1 MAYTNSDIEN
11 KALSLMGSELPAES
25 AGILKAVCASAAA
38 ELESRLRKGVSSGE
52 IQELFVTAAGM
63 LALSM
68 YLELAAVPGDRVGSF
83 SAGNL
88 SVRLDGGTV
97 SASAAK
103 LRKYAENMLAAYL
116 DGGGFEFVG
125 VRG

>member
-38 ELESRLRKGVSSGE
+38 ELESRLRKGVSSEE

-68 YLELAAVPGDRVGSF
+68 YIELSGLPGARVGSF
-83 SAGNL
+83 SAGNV
-88 SVRLDGGTV
+88 SVRLDGGAV

-116 DGGGFEFVG
+116 DGGFEFMG

>member
-52 IQELFVTAAGM
+52 IQEMFVTAAGM

-88 SVRLDGGTV
+88 SVRLDGGAV

-103 LRKYAENMLAAYL
+103 LRTYAEHMLAAYL

>member
-11 KALSLMGSELPAES
+11 KALSLMSSELPAES

-38 ELESRLRKGVSSGE
+38 ELESRLRKGVSSEE

-68 YLELAAVPGDRVGSF
+68 YIELSGLPGDRVGSF
-83 SAGNL
+83 SAGNV
-88 SVRLDGGTV
+88 SVRLDGGAV
-97 SASAAK
+97 SASAAN
-103 LRKYAENMLAAYL
+103 LRKHAENMLAAYL
-116 DGGGFEFVG
+116 DGGFEFMG

>member
-1 MAYTNSDIEN
+1 MAYTNSDIQN
-11 KALSLMGSELPAES
+11 KALSLISFELPTES

-38 ELESRLRKGVSSGE
+38 ELESRLRKGVSSEE

-68 YLELAAVPGDRVGSF
+68 YVELDGVPKDGVGSF
-83 SAGNL
+83 SAGNV
-88 SVRLDGGTV
+88 SVQIDGGSV
-97 SASAAK
+97 STSAAS
-103 LRKYAENMLAAYL
+103 LRKYAERMLAAYL
-116 DGGGFEFVG
+116 DSGGFEFMG

>member
-11 KALSLMGSELPAES
+11 KALSLMSSELPAES

-38 ELESRLRKGVSSGE
+38 ELESRLRKGVSSEE

-68 YLELAAVPGDRVGSF
+68 YIELSGLPGDRVDSF
-83 SAGNL
+83 SAGNV
-88 SVRLDGGTV
+88 SVRLDGGAV
-97 SASAAK
+97 SASAAN
-103 LRKYAENMLAAYL
+103 LRKHAENMLAAYL
-116 DGGGFEFVG
+116 DGGFEFMG

>member
-11 KALSLMGSELPAES
+11 KALSLMDSELPAES

-88 SVRLDGGTV
+88 SVRLDGGAV

-103 LRKYAENMLAAYL
+103 LRTYAEHMLAAYL

>member
-1 MAYTNSDIEN
+1 MAYTNSDLEN

-88 SVRLDGGTV
+88 SVRLDGGAV

-103 LRKYAENMLAAYL
+103 LRTYAEHMLAAYL

>member
-11 KALSLMGSELPAES
+11 KALSLMSSELSAES

-38 ELESRLRKGVSSGE
+38 ELESRLRKGVSSEE

-68 YLELAAVPGDRVGSF
+68 YIELSGLPGDRVDSF
-83 SAGNL
+83 SAGNV
-88 SVRLDGGTV
+88 SVRLDGGAV
-97 SASAAK
+97 SASAAN
-103 LRKYAENMLAAYL
+103 LRKHAENMLAAYL
-116 DGGGFEFVG
+116 DGGFEFMG

>member
-11 KALSLMGSELPAES
+11 KALSLMSSELPAES
-25 AGILKAVCASAAA
+25 AGILRAVCASAAA
-38 ELESRLRKGVSSGE
+38 ELESRLRKGVSSEE

-68 YLELAAVPGDRVGSF
+68 YIELSGLPVDRVGSF
-83 SAGNL
+83 SAGNV
-88 SVRLDGGTV
+88 SVRLDGGAV
-97 SASAAK
+97 SASAAN

-116 DGGGFEFVG
+116 DGGFEFMG

>member
-11 KALSLMGSELPAES
+11 KALSLMSSELPAES

-38 ELESRLRKGVSSGE
+38 ELESRLRKGVSSEE

-68 YLELAAVPGDRVGSF
+68 YIELSGLPRDRVGSF
-83 SAGNL
+83 SAGNV
-88 SVRLDGGTV
+88 SVRLDGGAV
-97 SASAAK
+97 SASAAN
-103 LRKYAENMLAAYL
+103 LRKHAENMLAAYL
-116 DGGGFEFVG
+116 DGGFEFMG

>member
-1 MAYTNSDIEN
+1 MAYTNSDIVN

-97 SASAAK
+97 SASAAN
-103 LRKYAENMLAAYL
+103 LRKYAEHMLAAYL

>member
-11 KALSLMGSELPAES
+11 KALSLMGAELPAES

>member
-11 KALSLMGSELPAES
+11 KALSLMGTELPAQS
-25 AGILKAVCASAAA
+25 AGVLRAVCASAAA
-38 ELESRLRKGVSSGE
+38 ELESRLRKGVSSEE

-68 YLELAAVPGDRVGSF
+68 FIELDGAPGDGVGSF
-83 SAGNL
+83 SAGNV
-88 SVRLDGGTV
+88 SVRLDGGAV
-97 SASAAK
+97 SASAAN
-103 LRKYAENMLAAYL
+103 LRKYAEHMLAAYL
-116 DGGGFEFVG
+116 DGGGFEFMG

>member
-103 LRKYAENMLAAYL
+103 LRKYAEHMLAAYL

>member
-11 KALSLMGSELPAES
+11 KALSLMSSELSAES

-38 ELESRLRKGVSSGE
+38 ELESRLRKGVSSEE

-68 YLELAAVPGDRVGSF
+68 YIELSGLPGDRVGSF
-83 SAGNL
+83 SAGNV
-88 SVRLDGGTV
+88 SVRLDGGAV
-97 SASAAK
+97 SASAAN
-103 LRKYAENMLAAYL
+103 LRKHAENMLAAYL
-116 DGGGFEFVG
+116 DGGFEFMG

>member
-11 KALSLMGSELPAES
+11 KALSLMSSELSVES

-38 ELESRLRKGVSSGE
+38 ELESRLRKGVSSEE

-68 YLELAAVPGDRVGSF
+68 YIELSGLPGDRVGSF
-83 SAGNL
+83 SAGNV
-88 SVRLDGGTV
+88 SVRLDGSAV
-97 SASAAK
+97 SASAAN

-116 DGGGFEFVG
+116 DGGFEFMG

>member
-11 KALSLMGSELPAES
+11 KALSLMSSELPAES

-88 SVRLDGGTV
+88 SVRLDGGAV
-97 SASAAK
+97 SASAAN
-103 LRKYAENMLAAYL
+103 LRKYAEHMLAAYL

>member
-11 KALSLMGSELPAES
+11 KALSLMGTELPAQS
-25 AGILKAVCASAAA
+25 AGVLRAVCASAAA
-38 ELESRLRKGVSSGE
+38 ELESRLRKGVSSEE

-68 YLELAAVPGDRVGSF
+68 YIELSGLPGDRVGSF
-83 SAGNL
+83 SAGNV
-88 SVRLDGGTV
+88 SVRLDGGAV

-103 LRKYAENMLAAYL
+103 LRKYAENMLEAYL
-116 DGGGFEFVG
+116 DGGFEFMG

>member
-25 AGILKAVCASAAA
+25 GGILKAVCASAAA

>member
-88 SVRLDGGTV
+88 SVRLDGSAV

-103 LRKYAENMLAAYL
+103 LRTYAEHMLAAYL

>member
-11 KALSLMGSELPAES
+11 KALSLISSELPAES
-25 AGILKAVCASAAA
+25 AGILRAVCASAAA
-38 ELESRLRKGVSSGE
+38 ELESRLRKGVSSEE

-68 YLELAAVPGDRVGSF
+68 YIELSGLPVDRVGSF
-83 SAGNL
+83 SAGNV
-88 SVRLDGGTV
+88 SVRLDGGAV
-97 SASAAK
+97 SASAAN

-116 DGGGFEFVG
+116 DGGFEFMG

>member
-11 KALSLMGSELPAES
+11 KALSLMSSELTAES

-38 ELESRLRKGVSSGE
+38 ELESRLRKGVSSEE

-68 YLELAAVPGDRVGSF
+68 YIELSGLPGDRVGSF
-83 SAGNL
+83 SAGNV
-88 SVRLDGGTV
+88 SVRLDGGAV
-97 SASAAK
+97 SASAAN
-103 LRKYAENMLAAYL
+103 LRKHAENMLAAYL
-116 DGGGFEFVG
+116 DGGFEFMG

>member
-1 MAYTNSDIEN
+1 M
-11 KALSLMGSELPAES
+11 
-25 AGILKAVCASAAA
+25 CASAAA
-38 ELESRLRKGVSSGE
+38 ELESRLRKGVSSEE

-68 YLELAAVPGDRVGSF
+68 YMELAGVPSDRVGSF

-88 SVRLDGGTV
+88 SVRLDGGAV
-97 SASAAK
+97 SASAAN
-103 LRKYAENMLAAYL
+103 LRKYAEHMLAAYL
-116 DGGGFEFVG
+116 DGGGFEFMG

>member
-38 ELESRLRKGVSSGE
+38 ELDSRLRKGVSSGE

-88 SVRLDGGTV
+88 SVRIL
-97 SASAAK
+97 
-103 LRKYAENMLAAYL
+103 
-116 DGGGFEFVG
+116 FEILS
-125 VRG
+125 

>member
-11 KALSLMGSELPAES
+11 KALSLMSSELTAES

-38 ELESRLRKGVSSGE
+38 ELESRLRKGVSSEE

-68 YLELAAVPGDRVGSF
+68 YIELDGTPGDGVGSF

-88 SVRLDGGTV
+88 SVRLDGGAV
-97 SASAAK
+97 SASAAN
-103 LRKYAENMLAAYL
+103 LRKYAEHMLAAYL
-116 DGGGFEFVG
+116 DNGGFEFMG